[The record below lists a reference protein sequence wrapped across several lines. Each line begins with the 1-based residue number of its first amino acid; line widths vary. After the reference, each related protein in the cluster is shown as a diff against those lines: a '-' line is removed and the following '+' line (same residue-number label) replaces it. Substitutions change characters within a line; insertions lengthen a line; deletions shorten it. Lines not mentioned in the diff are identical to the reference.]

1 MTSNNTST
9 EGAKASAGSRAGASA
24 AAAKPALPQGFYRT
38 TIVIGLGFFTMGL
51 MDPLY
56 DTFVPIFLADFLES
70 RSAIG
75 TIMTLDN
82 IFAVLLIPIVSAWS
96 DQVRTP
102 IGRRMPFIIVTLPL
116 TAVMFGFVPSAAR
129 ISLWALVIGLFALNV
144 FKQSARGPVVALMPD
159 TIPGEFRSEANGVI
173 NLMGGI
179 AAIVGT
185 VILGPLAAVSIQLP
199 IIGDS
204 RRQLPFLIA
213 ALLVILATIAVFLFV
228 KERERAKEEDSKVP
242 LRQSLRTILR
252 SEERSAFFVLLSLF
266 LWFLGY
272 QGVLPFLGLYT
283 VEVLQLSEGFAPLSA
298 GMVAVAYAIFAVPS
312 GIVAHRLG
320 RRRTIRGALTGLI
333 VILLLIFALGAA
345 ADALGLPGGVRVALF
360 WGLLFLFG
368 ILWVSVITNSFPML
382 WQMAGYA
389 TMGIYTGLYYFFSQT
404 AAIVSP
410 PITGGIIDLFGY
422 PALFV
427 FAALC
432 MAGAWILM
440 GRVHRGEAG
449 EGPAVDVHDAGAA
462 SPSAEA

>member
-1 MTSNNTST
+1 MARTTAT
-9 EGAKASAGSRAGASA
+9 GKT
-24 AAAKPALPQGFYRT
+24 LPSGFYRT

-56 DTFVPIFLADFLES
+56 DSFVPIFLRDYIAS

-82 IFAVLLIPIVSAWS
+82 IFAVLLIPIVAAWS

-116 TAVMFGFVPSAAR
+116 TAIMFGFVPSAAR
-129 ISLWALVIGLFALNV
+129 ISLWALVIALFALNV

-159 TIPGEFRSEANGVI
+159 TVPGEFRSEANGVI

-185 VILGPLAAVSIQLP
+185 VILGPLADVSIQLP
-199 IIGDS
+199 LIGDS

-213 ALLVILATIAVFLFV
+213 GLLVILATIAVFLFV
-228 KERERAKEEDSKVP
+228 KERERATEEETKVP
-242 LRQSLRTILR
+242 LRKSLRTILR
-252 SEERSAFFVLLSLF
+252 SDERSAFYVLLALF
-266 LWFLGY
+266 LWFVGY
-272 QGVLPFLGLYT
+272 QGVLPFLGLYS
-283 VEVLQLSEGFAPLSA
+283 VEILGLSEGMAPLSA
-298 GMVAVAYAIFAVPS
+298 GMVAIAYALFAVPS
-312 GIVAHRLG
+312 GIVAHRIG
-320 RRRTIRGALTGLI
+320 RRRTIRGALSGLV
-333 VILLLIFALGAA
+333 VILLLVFLLGSG
-345 ADALGLPGGVRVALF
+345 ADALALSGTLRVVLF

-368 ILWVSVITNSFPML
+368 IFWVSVITNSFPML

-404 AAIVSP
+404 AAILSP
-410 PITGGIIDLFGY
+410 PVTGGIIDLLGY

-432 MAGAWILM
+432 MAGAWMLM

-449 EGPAVDVHDAGAA
+449 DEAVM
-462 SPSAEA
+462 SPEQSE

>member
-1 MTSNNTST
+1 MSEST
-9 EGAKASAGSRAGASA
+9 ARSE
-24 AAAKPALPQGFYRT
+24 LPRGFYRT

-56 DTFVPIFLADFLES
+56 DTFVPIFLRDYLTS

-116 TAVMFGFVPSAAR
+116 TAIMFSYIPSAAR
-129 ISLWALVIGLFALNV
+129 SSLAALIIALFALNV

-185 VILGPLAAVSIQLP
+185 VILGPLANVSVNLP

-204 RRQLPFLIA
+204 RRQLPFLISG
-213 ALLVILATIAVFLFV
+213 LLVMVAAAVVFTFV
-228 KERERAKEEDSKVP
+228 KEQRRAAEKESKVP
-242 LRQSLRTILR
+242 LRESLRTILR

-266 LWFLGY
+266 LWFVGY
-272 QGVLPFLGLYT
+272 QGVLPFLGLYSIG
-283 VEVLQLSEGFAPLSA
+283 VLGLSEGVAPLSA
-298 GMVAVAYAIFAVPS
+298 GMVAIAYALFAVPS

-320 RRRTIRGALTGLI
+320 RRRTIRAGLSGLV
-333 VILLLIFALGAA
+333 VILLLIFVLGIA
-345 ADALGLPGGVRVALF
+345 ADPAGFPGGARVALF

-368 ILWVSVITNSFPML
+368 IFWVSVITNSFPML

-404 AAIVSP
+404 AAIAAP
-410 PITGGIIDLFGY
+410 PVTGGIIDIFGY

-432 MAGAWILM
+432 MAVAWLLM
-440 GRVHRGEAG
+440 GRVQRGEAG
-449 EGPAVDVHDAGAA
+449 DEARGDA
-462 SPSAEA
+462 P

>member
-1 MTSNNTST
+1 MSRST
-9 EGAKASAGSRAGASA
+9 ER
-24 AAAKPALPQGFYRT
+24 PQLPTGFYRT

-56 DTFVPIFLADFLES
+56 DTFVPIFLRDYLES

-96 DQVRTP
+96 DQVRTG

-116 TAVMFGFVPSAAR
+116 TAIMFGSVPTAAR
-129 ISLWALVIGLFALNV
+129 TSLLALVIALFALNV

-185 VILGPLAAVSIQLP
+185 VVLGPLANVSIELP

-204 RRQLPFLIA
+204 RRQLPFLIS
-213 ALLVILATIAVFLFV
+213 ALLVLLASIAVFSFV
-228 KERERAKEEDSKVP
+228 KEQRRAAEEESKVP
-242 LRQSLRTILR
+242 LRESLRAILR

-266 LWFLGY
+266 LWFVGY
-272 QGVLPFLGLYT
+272 QGVLPFLGLYS
-283 VEVLQLSEGFAPLSA
+283 VEVLGLSEGLAPLSA
-298 GMVAVAYAIFAVPS
+298 GMVAIAYAIFAVPS

-320 RRRTIRGALTGLI
+320 RRRTIRGALSGLV
-333 VILLLIFALGAA
+333 VILLLIFLLGVTAEPA
-345 ADALGLPGGVRVALF
+345 GLPNGVRVALF

-382 WQMAGYA
+382 WQMAGFA

-404 AAIVSP
+404 AAIAAP
-410 PITGGIIDLFGY
+410 PVTGGIIDLFGY

-432 MAGAWILM
+432 MVAAWLLM

-449 EGPAVDVHDAGAA
+449 ETSSGGA
-462 SPSAEA
+462 S